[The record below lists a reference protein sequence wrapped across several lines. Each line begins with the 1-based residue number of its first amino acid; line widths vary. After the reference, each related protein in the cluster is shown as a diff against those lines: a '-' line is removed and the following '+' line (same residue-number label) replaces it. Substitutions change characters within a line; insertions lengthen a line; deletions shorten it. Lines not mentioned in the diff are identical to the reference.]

1 MNIYDRKNRCL
12 VEEKEHQD
20 KFVQFLYNRVTGRV
34 LLKICLVRP
43 WLSKAVAVYQKSRF
57 SKRDIVP
64 FIRKHNID
72 TTHWNVNDFRSFNEF
87 FIRKKNLSVSADP
100 KDFTSIAESKL
111 SVYNVTKDLCLNIK
125 NSKYT
130 VEEIV
135 GNKELAE
142 QYSDGLC
149 LVFRLSA
156 NNYHRYLFPD
166 SGKLKKTYK
175 IKGALHTVRPV
186 AAKYKVF
193 SRNSREVSI
202 LETENLGKV
211 VQVEVGAMLVGK
223 IRNHS
228 VSSFVKGDEKGYF
241 EYGGSTSILFLNNNV
256 AIDDDIIEQTKKGY
270 EVKVDIG
277 EKIGRI
283 CS

>member
-1 MNIYDRKNRCL
+1 MTIYDRKKRCL
-12 VEEKEHQD
+12 IEEVEHSD
-20 KFVQFLYNRVTGRV
+20 KTVQFLYNRVAGRV

-57 SKRDIVP
+57 SKRSIIP
-64 FIRKHNID
+64 FIQKHNID
-72 TTHWNVNDFRSFNEF
+72 TTHWDVGSFKNFNEF
-87 FIRKKNLSVSADP
+87 FTRKKDFSISADP
-100 KDFTSIAESKL
+100 KDFASIAESKL
-111 SVYNVTKDLCLNIK
+111 SVYNISKDLCLDIK

-135 GNKELAE
+135 GSKELAE

-166 SGKLKKTYK
+166 SGILKKTYK
-175 IKGALHTVRPV
+175 IKGALHTVRPI

-202 LETENLGKV
+202 LETDNLGKI

-223 IRNHS
+223 IRNHT
-228 VSSFVKGDEKGYF
+228 VSSFIKGDEKGYF